1 MYTPLTGNIKIELFW
16 KAYVE
21 LFHDTHI
28 KEKHFQQ
35 ICTCN
40 MVSTELWCYFM
51 LQESS
56 FIFLKLQDETS
67 QDSYKAIYGFS
78 SVCAQIRQPCMHK
91 VDFQLHMS
99 WSQVFVMSLLC
110 FVVHVLFV
118 GFVAFHFPSVFPS
131 HRVYHYSSSLY
142 INYLCFGFPYL
153 L

>member
-56 FIFLKLQDETS
+56 FIFLKLQDEKS
-67 QDSYKAIYGFS
+67 QDSYKGMYGFS

-91 VDFQLHMS
+91 NILKETCSLSAPHVMVPVFCN
-99 WSQVFVMSLLC
+99 VFVVFCGPRFICWFCCVSFSLCVSLTSC
-110 FVVHVLFV
+110 LSLF
-118 GFVAFHFPSVFPS
+118 FKS
-131 HRVYHYSSSLY
+131 RY
-142 INYLCFGFPYL
+142 
-153 L
+153 